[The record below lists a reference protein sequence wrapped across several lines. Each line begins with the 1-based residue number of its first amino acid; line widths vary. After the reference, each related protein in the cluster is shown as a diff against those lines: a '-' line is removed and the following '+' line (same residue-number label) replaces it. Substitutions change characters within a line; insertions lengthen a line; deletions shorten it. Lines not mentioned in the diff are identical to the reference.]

1 MTRASLLLDT
11 GPLVALLHGDDREHD
26 RCVET
31 ARRQQLPL
39 LTTWAVVTEAMH
51 LLRFSP
57 AAQTALLELIQ
68 AERIS
73 VAPLLADDALPMK
86 TLMERYADLPMDF
99 ADATLVHVANR
110 EGLRDIFTLDRRDF
124 AVYRLKGGRSFNVV
138 PRG

>member
-1 MTRASLLLDT
+1 
-11 GPLVALLHGDDREHD
+11 
-26 RCVET
+26 
-31 ARRQQLPL
+31 
-39 LTTWAVVTEAMH
+39 MH

-138 PRG
+138 PRA